1 VFKLGNLA
9 LENRVVAAP
18 LAGITDRAFRTIL
31 QSMGCGLVFTEMVSD
46 MGLIYNSSK
55 SRQIADPSGD
65 NGPVAV
71 QIFGSDPEAMAQ
83 AAQMVETLGASIIDI
98 NMGCPT
104 PKIVKNGEGA
114 ALMLEPELSRKII
127 RSVVKAVKVPV
138 SIKMRK
144 GWDEERCNYLH
155 IAEIAVSEGVMAI
168 ILHPRTRMQF
178 FSGQADW
185 QAIAALKR
193 HVPISV
199 IGSGDIS
206 KAEDAVRMIEE
217 TGCDAVMIGRA
228 ALGNPFIIR
237 ETVSLLEYGQ
247 KIAPP
252 SQAEKINMAILHL
265 DLAIQNKGERIAVR
279 EMRKH
284 ISWYTK
290 GMPAAAR
297 LRDKINQ
304 AVTREEMMDILESLS
319 GQAIL

>member
-1 VFKLGNLA
+1 MFKIGNLA

-18 LAGITDRAFRTIL
+18 LAGITDRAFRLIL
-31 QSMGCGLVFTEMVSD
+31 KSMGCGLVFTEMVSD
-46 MGLIYNSSK
+46 MGLLYNSSK
-55 SRQIADPSGD
+55 SRQIADPVND
-65 NGPVAV
+65 IGPVAV
-71 QIFGSDPEAMAQ
+71 QIFGSNPEAMAQ
-83 AAQMVETLGASIIDI
+83 AAQMVETMGAAIIDI

-104 PKIVKNGEGA
+104 PKIVRNGEGA
-114 ALMLEPELSRKII
+114 ALMLDPQRSREVI
-127 RSVVKAVKVPV
+127 RSVVTAVKLPV

-144 GWDEERCNYLH
+144 GWDDEQCNYLQ
-155 IAEIAVSEGVMAI
+155 IGEIAVAEGVQAI
-168 ILHPRTRMQF
+168 TLHPRTRMQF

-193 HVPISV
+193 HVPVAV
-199 IGSGDIS
+199 IGSGDIN

-237 ETVSLLEYGQ
+237 ETVALLEHGR
-247 KIAPP
+247 KIAAPLP
-252 SQAEKINMAILHL
+252 AEKIKIAIRHL
-265 DLAIQNKGERIAVR
+265 DLAIQNKGESIAVR

-297 LRDKINQ
+297 LRDRINH
-304 AVTREEMMDILESLS
+304 ALTRQEMMDILESLT
-319 GQAIL
+319 G

>member
-1 VFKLGNLA
+1 MFKIGNLA

-18 LAGITDRAFRTIL
+18 LAGITDRAFRMVL
-31 QSMGCGLVFTEMVSD
+31 KSMGCGLIFTEMVSD

-65 NGPVAV
+65 IGPVAV

-83 AAQMVETLGASIIDI
+83 AAQMVETMGAAMIDI

-104 PKIVKNGEGA
+104 PKIVRNGEGA
-114 ALMLEPELSRKII
+114 ALMLNPELSRRII
-127 RSVVKAVKVPV
+127 HSVIAAVKVPV

-144 GWDEERCNYLH
+144 GWDDEQCNYLQMG
-155 IAEIAVSEGVMAI
+155 EIAVAEGVQAI
-168 ILHPRTRMQF
+168 TLHPRTRMQF

-193 HVPISV
+193 HVPVPV
-199 IGSGDIS
+199 IGSGDIN
-206 KAEDAVRMIEE
+206 KAEDAVRMIAE

-237 ETVSLLEYGQ
+237 ETIALLEHGC
-247 KIAPP
+247 KIAAPLP
-252 SQAEKINMAILHL
+252 TEKINVAIRHL
-265 DLAIQNKGERIAVR
+265 DLTIQNKGERIAVR

-297 LRDKINQ
+297 LRDRINH
-304 AVTREEMMDILESLS
+304 AVTRQEMMDILESLT
-319 GQAIL
+319 G

>member
-1 VFKLGNLA
+1 MFKIGELK

-18 LAGITDRAFRTIL
+18 LAGITDRAFRIIL
-31 QSMGCGLVFTEMVSD
+31 KSMGCGLVFTEMVSD
-46 MGLIYNSSK
+46 MGLLYNSSK
-55 SRQIADPSGD
+55 SRQIADPGAD
-65 NGPVAV
+65 IGPVAV

-83 AAQMVETLGASIIDI
+83 AAQMVETMGAAIIDI

-114 ALMLEPELSRKII
+114 ALMLNPELSRRII
-127 RSVVKAVKVPV
+127 RSVIAAVKVPV

-144 GWDEERCNYLH
+144 GWDDEQCNYLQMG
-155 IAEIAVSEGVMAI
+155 EIAVAEGVQAI
-168 ILHPRTRMQF
+168 TLHPRTRMQF

-185 QAIAALKR
+185 QAIAVLKSQ
-193 HVPISV
+193 VPVPV
-199 IGSGDIS
+199 IGSGDIN
-206 KAEDAVRMIEE
+206 KAEDAVRMIAE

-237 ETVSLLEYGQ
+237 ETVALLEHGR
-247 KIAPP
+247 KIAAL
-252 SQAEKINMAILHL
+252 SQKEKINIAIRHL
-265 DLAIQNKGERIAVR
+265 DLAIQNKGESTAVR

-297 LRDKINQ
+297 LRDRINH
-304 AVTREEMMDILESLS
+304 AVTRQEMMDILESLA
-319 GQAIL
+319 G

>member
-1 VFKLGNLA
+1 VFKIGNLA

-18 LAGITDRAFRTIL
+18 LAGITDRAFRLIL
-31 QSMGCGLVFTEMVSD
+31 KSMGCGLVFTEMVSD
-46 MGLIYNSSK
+46 MGLLYNSSK
-55 SRQIADPSGD
+55 SRQIADPVND
-65 NGPVAV
+65 IGPVAV
-71 QIFGSDPEAMAQ
+71 QIFGSNPEAMAQ
-83 AAQMVETLGASIIDI
+83 AAQMVETMGAAIIDI

-104 PKIVKNGEGA
+104 PKIVRNGEGA
-114 ALMLEPELSRKII
+114 ALMLDPQRSREVI
-127 RSVVKAVKVPV
+127 RSVVTAVKLPV

-144 GWDEERCNYLH
+144 GWDDEQCNYLQ
-155 IAEIAVSEGVMAI
+155 IGEIAVAEGVQAI
-168 ILHPRTRMQF
+168 TLHPRTRMQF

-193 HVPISV
+193 HVPVAV
-199 IGSGDIS
+199 IGSGDIN

-237 ETVSLLEYGQ
+237 ETVALLEHGR
-247 KIAPP
+247 KIAAPLP
-252 SQAEKINMAILHL
+252 AEKIKIAIRHL
-265 DLAIQNKGERIAVR
+265 DLAIQNKGESIAVR

-297 LRDKINQ
+297 LRDRINH
-304 AVTREEMMDILESLS
+304 ALTRQEMMDILESLT
-319 GQAIL
+319 G